1 VVEAENP
8 ELALELLKHQLGDHS
23 GVRNHVYSQPGEYK
37 APESNGRVV
46 SLLEQALDRERG
58 GRPNLGAVRV
68 PARCSKH

>member
-37 APESNGRVV
+37 APESNERVV
-46 SLLEQALDRERG
+46 SCWSRPWTVSAAAA
-58 GRPNLGAVRV
+58 PNLGAVRV
-68 PARCSKH
+68 PARCSKR